1 MWTHPSQSAHAW
13 YSRSRFCILQCLLV
27 QRFCRVAALDP
38 GSDVVEAVAV
48 LDSPSAR
55 PNTDSKYLLGSAIR
69 PRTVLAATT
78 GVFSN
83 VRNSLK
89 AKHRRINGRW
99 FGLMRIFESKVRRR
113 EDLCRVAEI
122 GDDRV
127 FRAAHHKVAHSAPAS
142 YEGQRQDDCGEAR
155 DRPSFGRRRCYR
167 EIAHR
172 HCPFQQTTTAV
183 RSAPQPRYQGRLD
196 LRNDASLPH

>member
-1 MWTHPSQSAHAW
+1 MLDTPVAVFAFCSVYLFNVSAESRPST
-13 YSRSRFCILQCLLV
+13 
-27 QRFCRVAALDP
+27 P
-38 GSDVVEAVAV
+38 GSNVVEVVAV
-48 LDSPSAR
+48 LDSASAL
-55 PNTDSKYLLGSAIR
+55 PNTASKYLLGSATR
-69 PRTVLAATT
+69 RRTVLAVTI
-78 GVFSN
+78 GVLSN

-99 FGLMRIFESKVRRR
+99 FGRLTRIFESKVRRR

-155 DRPSFGRRRCYR
+155 DRPSFGRRRCCR

-172 HCPFQQTTTAV
+172 HCLFQQTTTG
-183 RSAPQPRYQGRLD
+183 RSLGTTASVSRAPR
-196 LRNDASLPH
+196 SEE